1 MSQMDKPIAAFVLSL
16 AAGVLLLVGGAVALA
31 WSYYPGWGWWR
42 GMMMPMMMW
51 WMPWMLLISTII
63 GIASGA
69 VIIIGSLAIFSDPK
83 LSQAWGAVILVFS
96 LVGLLGF
103 GGFIVGSLLG
113 IVGGILALTWKT
125 PAEKG

>member
-1 MSQMDKPIAAFVLSL
+1 MSQGNKPVAAFILSI
-16 AAGVLLLVGGAVALA
+16 AAGVLMLIGGAIALTWA
-31 WSYYPGWGWWR
+31 YYPSWNGWR

-51 WMPWMLLISTII
+51 WMPWMWWIPAII

-69 VIIIGSLAIFSDPK
+69 VIIIGALAIFSDPK
-83 LSQAWGAVILVFS
+83 LSQVWGAIILVFS
-96 LVGLLGF
+96 LVGLVGF

>member
-1 MSQMDKPIAAFVLSL
+1 MS
-16 AAGVLLLVGGAVALA
+16 
-31 WSYYPGWGWWR
+31 WSYYPGWSGWG

-51 WMPWMLLISTII
+51 WMPWMWWIPAII

-69 VIIIGSLAIFSDPK
+69 VIIIGALAIYSDPK
-83 LSQAWGAVILVFS
+83 LAQAWGAVILVFS

-103 GGFIVGSLLG
+103 GGFIIGSLLG
-113 IVGGILALTWKT
+113 IVGGIIALTWKT